1 MNALT
6 EKAPFPDDFSHVTE
20 WIFDLD
26 NTLYPHEVD
35 LFAQID
41 VNMTGY
47 VAKLLGLSREEARVI
62 QKRYY
67 HEHGTTLKGLMIHH
81 QIDPL
86 DFLNHAHDIDY
97 SILKPNADLAESI
110 KALPGRKFI
119 FTNGSVKHAQDA
131 ASALGIVDLFEDI
144 FDIVAADYLPKPAHE
159 TYEKFTQRHSIKT
172 CSAAMFEDLPR
183 NLAAPKQLGM
193 KTVLLVPKNAPQVI
207 MERWEIPSESDEH
220 IDYVVDDLKG
230 FLDKLRF

>member
-1 MNALT
+1 MSDLNQNPA
-6 EKAPFPDDFSHVTE
+6 FPTDFSHVKD

-41 VNMTGY
+41 YNMTGF
-47 VAKLLGLSREEARVI
+47 VAELLGLSREDARVI
-62 QKRYY
+62 QKQYY

-81 QIDPL
+81 KIDPAA
-86 DFLNHAHDIDY
+86 FLSHAHDIDY

-119 FTNGSVKHAQDA
+119 FTNGSVKHAEDA
-131 ASALGIVDLFEDI
+131 ATALGIVDLFDDI

-159 TYEKFTQRHSIKT
+159 TYERFVNRNGINGAT
-172 CSAAMFEDLPR
+172 AAMFEDLPR
-183 NLAAPKQLGM
+183 NLSAPKNLGM

-207 MERWEIPSESDEH
+207 MERWEIPAESDEH
-220 IDYVVDDLKG
+220 IDYIVDDLKA